1 MTDEDVIRRRLLID
15 GDGTGDDRRLNVFLK
30 NLIKWS
36 NLPYE
41 NKDNQIIHDKM
52 LSQLTH
58 CEFAVKKSLIST
70 NMITQELESYGSTCN
85 TIKTNIEDVKT
96 RLSVALND
104 LKEAK
109 TVRKNKMEYDI
120 LAKVIKEQP
129 DRKETD
135 KRLKELMNELADLEE
150 RSKQLE
156 KKLDTRRKQFFVL
169 ISSANQL
176 RDLLENADNDEIMDT
191 SLDIDDLPDTILGCP
206 DESLEEPM
214 SL

>member
-1 MTDEDVIRRRLLID
+1 
-15 GDGTGDDRRLNVFLK
+15 
-30 NLIKWS
+30 
-36 NLPYE
+36 
-41 NKDNQIIHDKM
+41 M

-85 TIKTNIEDVKT
+85 TIKANIEDVKT
-96 RLSVALND
+96 RLNVALND

-135 KRLKELMNELADLEE
+135 KRLKELMSELADLEE

-176 RDLLENADNDEIMDT
+176 RDLLDNADNDEIMDT
-191 SLDIDDLPDTILGCP
+191 SLDIDDLPDTILGLP